1 MSFTFVYF
9 VIYFKPPWPC
19 FLCRIKDTNAERLND
34 EYLKLVQGLRDKN
47 VARETDQVLANP
59 GNIRAHATW
68 WFRQRSR
75 LVMVDLTFL
84 CEKKRRLDVVYYCK
98 QYSFWIIY
106 GREPHS
112 LSLVIVTLY
121 CTGAAVD
128 VIEWSLDLKLPM
140 QSVPITTNVVNSNP
154 AQVRCT
160 RYIIM

>member
-1 MSFTFVYF
+1 VSFTFVYF

-112 LSLVIVTLY
+112 LSLVISHCNSLLY
-121 CTGAAVD
+121 RGRRGRDRMV
-128 VIEWSLDLKLPM
+128 VGFK
-140 QSVPITTNVVNSNP
+140 TTYAIS
-154 AQVRCT
+154 A
-160 RYIIM
+160 YHH

>member
-1 MSFTFVYF
+1 VSFTFVYF

-84 CEKKRRLDVVYYCK
+84 CEKKWRLDVVYYCK

-106 GREPHS
+106 DREPHS
-112 LSLVIVTLY
+112 LSLVISHCNSLLY
-121 CTGAAVD
+121 RGRHGRD
-128 VIEWSLDLKLPM
+128 RMVIGFK
-140 QSVPITTNVVNSNP
+140 TTYAIS
-154 AQVRCT
+154 A
-160 RYIIM
+160 YHH